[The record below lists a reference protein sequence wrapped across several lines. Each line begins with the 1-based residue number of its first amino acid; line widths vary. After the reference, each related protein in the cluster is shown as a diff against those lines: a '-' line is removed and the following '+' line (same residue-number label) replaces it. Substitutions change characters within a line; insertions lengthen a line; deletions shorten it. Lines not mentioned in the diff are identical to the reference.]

1 MSTKTQQV
9 LMAVIAALVVI
20 GVCLVWRSCGT
31 EAMVTCPNGGK
42 AEITSR
48 GSFEQRN
55 SIYNLN
61 SHSANCSRLRDV
73 CDEDRGLNPL
83 RCIPR
88 RLSSSGRDAHCAPSS
103 CRAQRSRS

>member
-48 GSFEQRN
+48 GSFEQSN
-55 SIYNLN
+55 IESLCKELEGN
-61 SHSANCSRLRDV
+61 
-73 CDEDRGLNPL
+73 
-83 RCIPR
+83 
-88 RLSSSGRDAHCAPSS
+88 DAQSE
-103 CRAQRSRS
+103 